1 MQKVTQAA
9 HLDDNLIDTRN
20 LSDRVYDYLTD
31 RILEGS
37 IAYGEKM
44 IPKLI
49 AEKLNVS
56 ITPVRDAI
64 KRLEVEGII
73 TVHPRSNSA
82 VKMPTR
88 SSMLDA
94 FEMREMFEKYA
105 LEKIYRSL
113 THQDL
118 DNMKLYIKQMDTCLP
133 INNVES
139 RMSEYVK
146 YDQLFHQEFCI
157 LAGNINLLKMYRT
170 NMLQLNIAMTFR
182 AGIEPD
188 MEQVN
193 RDHRMIFEL
202 LLKNSHKAVEVLMRH
217 LNQCRLNMI
226 EGQLFKSLP

>member
-20 LSDRVYDYLTD
+20 LSERVYDYLTNK
-31 RILEGS
+31 ILEGS

-44 IPKLI
+44 NPKLI

-56 ITPVRDAI
+56 ITPVREAI

-105 LEKIYRSL
+105 LEKIYTSV
-113 THQDL
+113 TPEDL

-139 RMSEYVK
+139 RMAEYVK

-226 EGQLFKSLP
+226 EGQLFKSFP

>member
-1 MQKVTQAA
+1 MQKVNQAA

-31 RILEGS
+31 KILEGS

-44 IPKLI
+44 NPKLI

-73 TVHPRSNSA
+73 TVHPRSNST

-105 LEKIYRSL
+105 LEKIYTSV
-113 THQDL
+113 TPEDL

-139 RMSEYVK
+139 RMAAYVK
-146 YDQLFHQEFCI
+146 YDQLFHQELCI
-157 LAGNINLLKMYRT
+157 LAGNVNLLKMYRT

-182 AGIEPD
+182 AGIDPD

-193 RDHRMIFEL
+193 RDHRMIFEH
-202 LLKNSHKAVEVLMRH
+202 LLKNSPKAGEVLMRH

-226 EGQLFKSLP
+226 EGQLFKSFP

>member
-1 MQKVTQAA
+1 LQKVTQAA

>member
-1 MQKVTQAA
+1 MRSITQAVD
-9 HLDDNLIDTRN
+9 LDDNLIDTRN
-20 LSDRVYDYLTD
+20 LSERVYDYLTD
-31 RILEGS
+31 KILEGS
-37 IAYGEKM
+37 IEYGEK
-44 IPKLI
+44 INPKLI

-56 ITPVRDAI
+56 ITPVREAI
-64 KRLEVEGII
+64 KRLEVEEII
-73 TVHPRSNSA
+73 TVHPRSNCA

-94 FEMREMFEKYA
+94 FEMREMFEKHA
-105 LEKIYRSL
+105 LEKIYTSV
-113 THQDL
+113 TPENL

-139 RMSEYVK
+139 RMAEYVK

-202 LLKNSHKAVEVLMRH
+202 LLENSHKAVEVLMRH

-226 EGQLFKSLP
+226 EGQLFKSFP

>member
-1 MQKVTQAA
+1 MRNVTQAA

-31 RILEGS
+31 KILEGS

-44 IPKLI
+44 NPKLI
-49 AEKLNVS
+49 AEKLNIS

-105 LEKIYRSL
+105 LEKIYTSM
-113 THQDL
+113 TPEDL

-139 RMSEYVK
+139 RMAEYVK

-193 RDHRMIFEL
+193 RDHRMIFEHL
-202 LLKNSHKAVEVLMRH
+202 LRNSHKAIEVLMRH

-226 EGQLFKSLP
+226 EGQLFKSFP

>member
-1 MQKVTQAA
+1 MLKFTQAA
-9 HLDDNLIDTRN
+9 RFDEDQIDTRN
-20 LSDRVYDYLTD
+20 LSEKVYDYLTNK
-31 RILEGS
+31 ILEGS

-44 IPKLI
+44 NPKMI

-56 ITPVRDAI
+56 ITPVREAI

-73 TVHPRSNSA
+73 TIFPRSNCT

-94 FEMREMFEKYA
+94 FEMREVFEKYA
-105 LEKIYRSL
+105 LEKIYTL
-113 THQDL
+113 VTPEDL
-118 DNMKLYIKQMDTCLP
+118 DNMKLYVNQMDTCLP
-133 INNVES
+133 INRDES
-139 RMSEYVK
+139 RMAEYVK

-157 LAGNINLLKMYRT
+157 LAGNGNLLKMYRT

-182 AGIEPD
+182 AGIQPD
-188 MEQVN
+188 MKQVN

-202 LLKNSHKAVEVLMRH
+202 LLKNSKKAVEVLMRH

-226 EGQLFKSLP
+226 KGQLFKSLP

>member
-1 MQKVTQAA
+1 MQKVNQAA

-31 RILEGS
+31 KILEGS

-44 IPKLI
+44 NPKLI

-73 TVHPRSNSA
+73 TVHPRSNST

-105 LEKIYRSL
+105 LEKIYTSV
-113 THQDL
+113 TPEDL

-139 RMSEYVK
+139 RMAAYVK
-146 YDQLFHQEFCI
+146 YDQLFHQELCI
-157 LAGNINLLKMYRT
+157 LAGNVNLLKMYRT

-182 AGIEPD
+182 PGIDPD

-193 RDHRMIFEL
+193 RDHRMIFEH
-202 LLKNSHKAVEVLMRH
+202 LLKNSPKAGEVLMRH

-226 EGQLFKSLP
+226 EGQLFKSFP

>member
-1 MQKVTQAA
+1 MQKVNQAA

-31 RILEGS
+31 KILEGS

-44 IPKLI
+44 NPKLI

-73 TVHPRSNSA
+73 TVHPRSNST

-105 LEKIYRSL
+105 LEKIYTSV
-113 THQDL
+113 TPEDL

-139 RMSEYVK
+139 RMAEYVK

-157 LAGNINLLKMYRT
+157 LAGNVNLLKMYRT

-182 AGIEPD
+182 AGIDPD
-188 MEQVN
+188 MKQVN
-193 RDHRMIFEL
+193 RDHRMIFEH
-202 LLKNSHKAVEVLMRH
+202 LLKNSPKAGEVLMRH

-226 EGQLFKSLP
+226 EGQLFKSFP

>member
-1 MQKVTQAA
+1 MRSITQAMD
-9 HLDDNLIDTRN
+9 LDDNLIDTRN
-20 LSDRVYDYLTD
+20 LSERVYDYLTD
-31 RILEGS
+31 KILEGS
-37 IAYGEKM
+37 IEYGEK
-44 IPKLI
+44 INPKLI

-56 ITPVRDAI
+56 ITPVREAI
-64 KRLEVEGII
+64 KRLEVEEVI
-73 TVHPRSNSA
+73 TVHPRSNCA

-105 LEKIYRSL
+105 LEKIYTSV
-113 THQDL
+113 TPEDL

-139 RMSEYVK
+139 RMAEYVK
-146 YDQLFHQEFCI
+146 YDQLFHQELCI

-182 AGIEPD
+182 AGIEPN

-193 RDHRMIFEL
+193 RDHRMIFEH

>member
-1 MQKVTQAA
+1 VRNVTQAA

-31 RILEGS
+31 KILEGS

-44 IPKLI
+44 NPKLI
-49 AEKLNVS
+49 AEKLNIS

-105 LEKIYRSL
+105 LEKIYTSM
-113 THQDL
+113 TPEDL

-139 RMSEYVK
+139 RMAEYVK

-193 RDHRMIFEL
+193 RDHRMIFEHL
-202 LLKNSHKAVEVLMRH
+202 LRNSHKAIEVLMRH

-226 EGQLFKSLP
+226 EGQLFKSFP

>member
-1 MQKVTQAA
+1 MQKVNQAA

-31 RILEGS
+31 KILEGS

-44 IPKLI
+44 NPKLI

-73 TVHPRSNSA
+73 TVHPRSNST

-105 LEKIYRSL
+105 LEKIYTSV
-113 THQDL
+113 TPEDL
-118 DNMKLYIKQMDTCLP
+118 DNMKLYVKQMEACLP
-133 INNVES
+133 INNVDS
-139 RMSEYVK
+139 RMAEYVK

-157 LAGNINLLKMYRT
+157 LAGNVNLLKMYRT

-182 AGIEPD
+182 AGIDPD

-193 RDHRMIFEL
+193 RDHRMIFEH
-202 LLKNSHKAVEVLMRH
+202 LLKNSPKAGEVLMRH

-226 EGQLFKSLP
+226 EGQLFKSFP

>member
-1 MQKVTQAA
+1 MRSITQAVN
-9 HLDDNLIDTRN
+9 LDDNLIDTRN
-20 LSDRVYDYLTD
+20 LSERVYDYLTD
-31 RILEGS
+31 KIIEGS

-44 IPKLI
+44 NPKLI

-56 ITPVRDAI
+56 ITPVREAI

-73 TVHPRSNSA
+73 TVHPRSNCA

-105 LEKIYRSL
+105 LEKIYTSV
-113 THQDL
+113 TPEDL

-139 RMSEYVK
+139 RMAEYVK

-193 RDHRMIFEL
+193 RDHRKIFEH
-202 LLKNSHKAVEVLMRH
+202 LLKNSHKAIEVLMRH

-226 EGQLFKSLP
+226 EGQLFKSFP